1 MAFTGSTIPCRDV
14 FRLIINP
21 FNMPRSSKVRKFSF
35 RVFIQISVYILLMFI
50 SRQNKLVCVQRA
62 AKKITRVVPLRVH
75 LLAIRRL
82 GSWNTLPRRRSSSFS
97 SSLVFLH
104 DICLYLQ
111 LELTD
116 ALPLLYLM
124 SCDNSSLF
132 RWVSRI
138 QTIVSFTKLSIIQLY
153 ALLLGLFRLR
163 CEQLDDNVCV
173 I

>member
-1 MAFTGSTIPCRDV
+1 MAFTGSTIPRGDA
-14 FRLIINP
+14 FRIIINLIQCAAFP
-21 FNMPRSSKVRKFSF
+21 RKFSC
-35 RVFIQISVYILLMFI
+35 RVFIQISIYILLMFI
-50 SRQNKLVCVQRA
+50 SRENKLVCVQRA
-62 AKKITRVVPLRVH
+62 SKKITRFVPLRVH

-82 GSWNTLPRRRSSSFS
+82 GNWNTLPRRRSGCFS

-124 SCDNSSLF
+124 SCDDSSLF

-138 QTIVSFTKLSIIQLY
+138 QAIVSFTKLSIIQLY

-163 CEQLDDNVCV
+163 CQQLDDNVCV